1 MKLSARNTFKGKVT
15 HIDNGE
21 VTTEDTIELPGG
33 MEIISIIAR
42 QSAIDLRLATGKVA
56 YAVINAANVVIG
68 VDS

>member
-15 HIDNGE
+15 HIDNGA
-21 VTTEDTIELPGG
+21 VTTEVTIELPGG